1 MTLPDKTTREREIK
15 LSIPR
20 NFRLPELSGTRLPL
34 RILTST
40 YYDTE
45 HYRLAQA
52 GITLRY
58 RVEAGKGVWQVKLPR
73 DMARLELEFRGD
85 RKHPPD
91 SLVKLLV
98 AHLRSQPVRPIAKL
112 RTRRT
117 GIRVGAIKHPTADVV
132 VDSIVALEGRR
143 VMCHLYEVEVEL
155 IRGNEKDLRRIEKTL
170 RESGAQDGDSRPKVF
185 QVLKLQLPDSVSP
198 VAPSAPASDH
208 FKALLRTQ
216 LKLIL
221 SHDPGTR
228 LGSEPEEL
236 HRMRVA
242 TRRLRAYLRA
252 AHSLLVPDWL
262 EQVSA
267 EVAWL
272 GRSLG
277 PVRDLDVLL
286 GHLRRECGTLRVPER
301 RAFEGLMDRLQRD
314 RMAARAT
321 LLLALESDR
330 YLALLERLE
339 TGIQL
344 LAMGDGGNSLTHI
357 AGAAFK
363 KLRRVIKA
371 QGLEARDTVL
381 HQIRIKGKRA
391 RYAAELAQ
399 TSVGKPAVRFLRQ
412 AKEFQDLLGE
422 LHDAVV
428 TEQRLRKL
436 LRQAHGRLAAF
447 SLGRLI
453 ERQCERRRNVRA
465 ALPKAWAKLKK
476 RGEKVWA

>member
-1 MTLPDKTTREREIK
+1 
-15 LSIPR
+15 
-20 NFRLPELSGTRLPL
+20 
-34 RILTST
+34 
-40 YYDTE
+40 
-45 HYRLAQA
+45 
-52 GITLRY
+52 
-58 RVEAGKGVWQVKLPR
+58 
-73 DMARLELEFRGD
+73 
-85 RKHPPD
+85 
-91 SLVKLLV
+91 
-98 AHLRSQPVRPIAKL
+98 
-112 RTRRT
+112 
-117 GIRVGAIKHPTADVV
+117 
-132 VDSIVALEGRR
+132 
-143 VMCHLYEVEVEL
+143 
-155 IRGNEKDLRRIEKTL
+155 
-170 RESGAQDGDSRPKVF
+170 
-185 QVLKLQLPDSVSP
+185 
-198 VAPSAPASDH
+198 
-208 FKALLRTQ
+208 
-216 LKLIL
+216 
-221 SHDPGTR
+221 
-228 LGSEPEEL
+228 
-236 HRMRVA
+236 
-242 TRRLRAYLRA
+242 
-252 AHSLLVPDWL
+252 
-262 EQVSA
+262 
-267 EVAWL
+267 
-272 GRSLG
+272 
-277 PVRDLDVLL
+277 
-286 GHLRRECGTLRVPER
+286 
-301 RAFEGLMDRLQRD
+301 
-314 RMAARAT
+314 MAARAT

-476 RGEKVWA
+476 PGEKHGHRCCERLFEPGDSQCQRRGHMAPGPARIELRF